1 MRKYSLT
8 IFYQFDLWHSSIG
21 GIQTV
26 VRNFIKFAPP
36 EFNVRLVGIDST
48 PEGEIGHK
56 IGQWQRRELAG
67 QSVDFFPLFRRSED
81 DLRRLIPTS
90 LRYALGLWGK
100 DLASD
105 FMHFHRLEPSL
116 FTRRWAGQ
124 KMLFVHNDIHQ
135 QMRSSEAKGILW
147 RRFPWLYFAFERWL
161 IPQFDQVLSCNSES
175 TRLYKQQYPQLA
187 SRISLVNNCF
197 DGDVFYP
204 LSDQARADKRRQLAA
219 QMGLKESTRF
229 LLFAGRLHPQKDPLL
244 LLEAIAKISDP
255 HIHLLVAG
263 CGELAPAMAQKATQ
277 LNISERVTFLG
288 ALPYQALADLHR
300 LASAFVLTSAY
311 EGLPLVVLE
320 ALACGT
326 PVVTTNAGETPRLLK
341 PDAGIV
347 CGDRTPEAIAQAI
360 ETVLRSPEQFPTGAC
375 IQNAVPYSAKSV
387 VQSIYRDMLRPE
399 SSATEPSSTAATALE
414 PTFR

>member
-1 MRKYSLT
+1 MRKRSLT
-8 IFYQFDLWHSSIG
+8 IFYQFDPWHSSIG

-36 EFNVRLVGIDST
+36 DFKVRLVGIDST
-48 PEGEIGHK
+48 PDGEIGR
-56 IGQWQRRELAG
+56 WQRRELAG
-67 QSVDFFPLFRRSED
+67 QSVDFFPLFRRLED
-81 DLRRLIPTS
+81 DRRRLIPTS
-90 LRYALGLWGK
+90 LRYALSLWGK

-116 FTRRWAGQ
+116 FTRGWAGQ

-135 QMRSSEAKGILW
+135 QMRSSETKGILW
-147 RRFPWLYFAFERWL
+147 RRFPALYFAFERL
-161 IPQFDQVLSCNSES
+161 LMPQFGSVLSCNSES

-187 SRISLVNNCF
+187 GRISLVRNCF

-204 LSDQARADKRRQLAA
+204 LPAEAREAKRQQIAA
-219 QMGLKESTRF
+219 QMGLRADTQF

-244 LLEAIAKISDP
+244 LLEAIDQLSDP
-255 HIHLLVAG
+255 RAHLLVAG
-263 CGELAPAMAQKATQ
+263 NGELASAMEDKAAQ

-288 ALPYQALADLHR
+288 ALSYDKLADLHR
-300 LASAFVLTSAY
+300 LSSVFVLTSAY

-326 PVVTTNAGETPRLLK
+326 PVVTTKAGETPRLLRK
-341 PDAGIV
+341 TAGIV
-347 CGDRTPEAIAQAI
+347 CGDRTPLTIARAID
-360 ETVLRSPEQFPTGAC
+360 TVLQYPERFPADAC
-375 IQNAVPYSAKSV
+375 LQNAAPYSAKSV
-387 VQSIYRDMLRPE
+387 VQSVYQTMLQPE
-399 SSATEPSSTAATALE
+399 QSAPVLAQSATAALE